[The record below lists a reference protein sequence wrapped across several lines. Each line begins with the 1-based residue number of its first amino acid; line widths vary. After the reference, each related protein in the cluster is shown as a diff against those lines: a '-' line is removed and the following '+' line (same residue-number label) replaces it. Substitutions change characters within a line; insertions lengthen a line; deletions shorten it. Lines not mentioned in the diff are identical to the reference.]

1 MITLDEKINPN
12 LSESISRFLLSNDDP
27 EELINFLNTEEEKE
41 IYELKIGENQSTS
54 KNLYIIF
61 FHILIL
67 TKKFFFSWH
76 QQN

>member
-1 MITLDEKINPN
+1 MHTLDEKINPN

-54 KNLYIIF
+54 NYIFYI
-61 FHILIL
+61 
-67 TKKFFFSWH
+67 
-76 QQN
+76 

>member
-54 KNLYIIF
+54 KYFYIIL
-61 FHILIL
+61 FHKYYFYNII
-67 TKKFFFSWH
+67 
-76 QQN
+76 

>member
-1 MITLDEKINPN
+1 MHTLDEKINPN

-54 KNLYIIF
+54 NYIF
-61 FHILIL
+61 FI
-67 TKKFFFSWH
+67 
-76 QQN
+76 

>member
-61 FHILIL
+61 IHKNYFLNII
-67 TKKFFFSWH
+67 
-76 QQN
+76 

>member
-41 IYELKIGENQSTS
+41 IYELKIGENQTTS

-61 FHILIL
+61 FHKNYFLNII
-67 TKKFFFSWH
+67 
-76 QQN
+76 

>member
-1 MITLDEKINPN
+1 MHTLDEKINPN

-54 KNLYIIF
+54 NYKFYITLF
-61 FHILIL
+61 LIL
-67 TKKFFFSWH
+67 S
-76 QQN
+76 

>member
-12 LSESISRFLLSNDDP
+12 LSESISKFLLSNDDP

-54 KNLYIIF
+54 KQIYII
-61 FHILIL
+61 IL
-67 TKKFFFSWH
+67 S
-76 QQN
+76 